1 MADIPEGPSPSV
13 SPGPALASAGGIA
26 WRHVPHAIFFFSCAC
41 IMVVELVAG
50 RLIAGHLGSSLYTW
64 TAVIGVMLAG
74 ISAGNVIGG
83 RLADRHRPEAT
94 LGWLFAAAA
103 LACLVALVVN
113 ALSAATRPLRGLAW
127 PLQILLSVLVTFIL
141 PAALLGTLSPSLAK
155 IAVTRGRRVGATLGS
170 FYAWG
175 TAGSIAGTFLTGF
188 WLIFTLGNT
197 RVVILTALVLGLLGI
212 VCALTAGSQRR
223 GANEGEAA
231 RSDAPTVG
239 LSDLPFDS
247 LARAQGRRTFGSSH
261 VAGVFARPHAPHAIA
276 FLASVCLM
284 VVELL
289 ASRMIAE
296 QAGSSLYTWT
306 SVIGVVLAGMSIGN
320 YVGGAL
326 SDRFDPA
333 RFIGWLFLAASASV
347 VGVLVLTYVSAIDE
361 PFANWHWPAMVF
373 ATVFCIF
380 FVPSLLLGTFAPAA
394 ITVALQRTN
403 VAGTTIGSVS
413 AWNAAGSIVGTL
425 VAGFWLIPA
434 FGTRSLTMVVASLL
448 AFAGVALGPRRP
460 VQGVWAAVV
469 VTLLVLTRASIPAL
483 AEWKQQE
490 MLQDSGSDPFSAESA
505 YQAIRVCEE
514 ASENDASRTLR
525 VLSLDHLIHGY
536 VDMDDPSYLNYGYE
550 RVYADIAR
558 RYAAGRTGVSAFF
571 VGGGSYTFPRWLLAE
586 WPDSETL
593 VAEID
598 PKVLEANYQ
607 ATGLPRVTSIRTVLM
622 DARNAVDE
630 LPAGRQFDFFFGD
643 AFNDLAVPYHLTT
656 LEFSRKVA
664 SHLKPGGAY
673 LVNIIDNYE
682 SGLLLGS
689 FVGTLERVFRHV
701 YVFCTE
707 PDGVVDR
714 RDTFVVAAS
723 NVPLDTRGWQPRHD
737 GDFEGSLLTPANL
750 SELRKKCGGRILTD
764 DNAPVEVLIAPVVR
778 ERTGKDN

>member
-1 MADIPEGPSPSV
+1 MPDIPEGSSTTASPD
-13 SPGPALASAGGIA
+13 PAFASAGGIV
-26 WRHVPHAIFFFSCAC
+26 WRHVPHLIFFFSCAC

-94 LGWLFAAAA
+94 LGWLFVAAA

-113 ALSAATRPLRGLAW
+113 AVFAATRPLHGLAW

-141 PAALLGTLSPSLAK
+141 PAVLLGTLSPSLAK
-155 IAVTRGRRVGATLGS
+155 IAVTRGRHLGSTLGS

-175 TAGSIAGTFLTGF
+175 TVGSIVGTFLTGF
-188 WLIFTLGNT
+188 WLIFALGNM
-197 RVVILTALVLGLLGI
+197 RVVIVTAVVLALLGL
-212 VCALTAGSQRR
+212 VCAL
-223 GANEGEAA
+223 AA
-231 RSDAPTVG
+231 RSAGSGG
-239 LSDLPFDS
+239 LGRQIHTGTTDPQIHADS
-247 LARAQGRRTFGSSH
+247 SRSNAERSPARGL
-261 VAGVFARPHAPHAIA
+261 FARSHTPHAIA

-284 VVELL
+284 AVELL

-296 QAGSSLYTWT
+296 QAGNSLYTWT

-361 PFANWHWPAMVF
+361 PFANWYWPAMVF

-394 ITVALQRTN
+394 IKIAVQRTE
-403 VAGTTIGSVS
+403 VVGTTIGSVS

-448 AFAGVALGPRRP
+448 ACAGLALGPRRY
-460 VQGVWAAVV
+460 VQGAWTAVA
-469 VTLLVLTRASIPAL
+469 VTLLVLTRASVPAL
-483 AEWKQQE
+483 AQWKHQE
-490 MLQDSGSDPFSAESA
+490 MLQDSGSDPISAESA
-505 YQAIRVCEE
+505 YQAIRVYEE
-514 ASENDASRTLR
+514 TSEDDADRTLR

-536 VDMDDPSYLNYGYE
+536 VDMDDPSYLNYDYE

-586 WPDSETL
+586 WPDSQTL

-598 PKVLEANYQ
+598 PMVLEANYR
-607 ATGLPRVTSIRTVLM
+607 ATGLPRVTPIRTVLM

-630 LPAGRQFDFFFGD
+630 LRVGRQFDFFFGD

-673 LVNIIDNYE
+673 LVNLIDNYE

-707 PDGVVDR
+707 PDGVVNR
-714 RDTFVVAAS
+714 RDTFVIAAS
-723 NVPLDTRGWQPRHD
+723 NVPLDTHGWEPRH
-737 GDFEGSLLTPANL
+737 GTDFKGSLLTPANL
-750 SELRKKCGGRILTD
+750 SELRRKCGGRILTD

-778 ERTGKDN
+778 ERRGKDN

>member
-1 MADIPEGPSPSV
+1 MIP
-13 SPGPALASAGGIA
+13 PGGVA

-83 RLADRHRPEAT
+83 RLADRYRPEAT

-103 LACLVALVVN
+103 AACFVALGLN
-113 ALSAATRPLRGLAW
+113 ALFAATRPLHGVTW

-155 IAVTRGRRVGATLGS
+155 IAVTRGRHVGSALGS
-170 FYAWG
+170 FYACG

-188 WLIFTLGNT
+188 WLIFALGNT
-197 RVVILTALVLGLLGI
+197 RVVIVTACILALLGL
-212 VCALTAGSQRR
+212 VCALGGSADSRRVTGPQIHADSTDPQIHADSTDPQIHADFRRFDLSAAGSLAGAR
-223 GANEGEAA
+223 G
-231 RSDAPTVG
+231 
-239 LSDLPFDS
+239 L
-247 LARAQGRRTFGSSH
+247 
-261 VAGVFARPHAPHAIA
+261 FARPHTPHAIA
-276 FLASVCLM
+276 FFAAVCLM

-306 SVIGVVLAGMSIGN
+306 SVIGVVFAGMSIGN

-326 SDRFDPA
+326 SDRFEPA
-333 RFIGWLFLAASASV
+333 CFIGWLFLAASAGV
-347 VGVLVLTYVSAIDE
+347 VGVLVLTYVFSTDT
-361 PFANWHWPAMVF
+361 PFASWHWPAMVF
-373 ATVFCIF
+373 TTVFCTF

-394 ITVALQRTN
+394 TKVAVQRTA
-403 VAGTTIGSVS
+403 VVGTTIGSVS

-425 VAGFWLIPA
+425 AAGFWLIPA
-434 FGTRSLTMVVASLL
+434 LGTRSLTVLVASLL
-448 AFAGVALGPRRP
+448 ALAGVALGPRRR
-460 VQGVWAAVV
+460 VQAVWAAIA
-469 VTLLVLTRASIPAL
+469 VTLLVLTRASVPAL
-483 AEWKQQE
+483 AEWKHQE
-490 MLQDSGSDPFSAESA
+490 LLQDSGSDPFSAESA
-505 YQAIRVCEE
+505 YQAIRIYEE
-514 ASENDASRTLR
+514 SSDDDADRTLR
-525 VLSLDHLIHGY
+525 VVSLDHLIHGY
-536 VDMDDPSYLNYGYE
+536 VDIKDPSYLNYGYE

-558 RYAAGRTGVSAFF
+558 RYAAGQPRVSAFF
-571 VGGGSYTFPRWLLAE
+571 VGGGSYTFPRWLLTE
-586 WPDSETL
+586 WPGSETL

-598 PKVLEANYQ
+598 PMVLEANYR
-607 ATGLPRVTSIRTVLM
+607 ATGLPRNTPIRTVVM

-656 LEFSRKVA
+656 LEFSQKVA

-673 LVNIIDNYE
+673 LVNLIDNYA

-689 FVGTLERVFRHV
+689 FVGTLERVFKHV

-707 PDGVVDR
+707 PDGVVNR

-723 NVPLDTRGWQPRHD
+723 NVPLDTHGWQPHH
-737 GDFEGSLLTPANL
+737 GTHFEGSLLTPANL

-778 ERTGKDN
+778 ERTGNDR